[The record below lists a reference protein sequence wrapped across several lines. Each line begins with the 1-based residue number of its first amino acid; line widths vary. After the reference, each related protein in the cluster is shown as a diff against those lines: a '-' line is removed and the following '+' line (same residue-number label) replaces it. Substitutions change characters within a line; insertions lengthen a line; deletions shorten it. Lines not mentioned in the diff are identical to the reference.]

1 VRDVDPS
8 LRRDIIDKEFSQL
21 LTISAIPNDQRL
33 LHEGGF
39 ETRPYRRL
47 ASCVPAPP
55 IAAPISMTTLISAS
69 RVSWLTP
76 ACNASRYQNGC
87 GGHAELHMR
96 KAAREVTIVAI
107 VIAAIAIA
115 TGAARL
121 VGHKLDYP
129 DARISTNGGH
139 R

>member
-1 VRDVDPS
+1 
-8 LRRDIIDKEFSQL
+8 
-21 LTISAIPNDQRL
+21 
-33 LHEGGF
+33 
-39 ETRPYRRL
+39 
-47 ASCVPAPP
+47 
-55 IAAPISMTTLISAS
+55 
-69 RVSWLTP
+69 
-76 ACNASRYQNGC
+76 
-87 GGHAELHMR
+87 MR